1 MKPITVSRDPLL
13 QKVVKFHDLNDGR
26 FAVETIYDAQ
36 QVKDANT
43 YIRNDQP
50 AGWKHNEHL
59 VGRIPMVLWQQ
70 LQTKW
75 KEQGLGYAERQRA
88 MKAFLNDPDNAI
100 FRTKSGRL

>member
-1 MKPITVSRDPLL
+1 MKPITLSSDELL

-43 YIRNDQP
+43 YIRNEQP
-50 AGWKHNEHL
+50 DHWRGNEHL
-59 VGRIPMVLWQQ
+59 VARIPMPLWQQ
-70 LQTKW
+70 LQTQW
-75 KEQGLGYAERQRA
+75 RAQGLSKAERHTA
-88 MKAFLNDPDNAI
+88 LKKFLSDPDNSI